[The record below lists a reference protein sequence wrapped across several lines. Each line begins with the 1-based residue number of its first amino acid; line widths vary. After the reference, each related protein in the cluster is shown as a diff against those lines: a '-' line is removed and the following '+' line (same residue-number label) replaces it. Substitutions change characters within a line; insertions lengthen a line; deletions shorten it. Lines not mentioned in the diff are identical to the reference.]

1 MGDPVTPI
9 PKGDLR
15 LLRREALTMPI
26 TNETSASAVHDILQE
41 LHDDSTESINEH
53 QSPPPSSARDVKKPT
68 PRKGTFGMASPD
80 RQRTTPSPPTP
91 TPRLFSSAVRSIR
104 DDADYEKGASAT
116 RVPPVRPA
124 GTLSGLYGHHEDDE
138 DEQYEVKEEITQ
150 QSREPGSKRKIRF
163 EEQSSRDEGE
173 QKKQEA
179 ILEELV
185 GNESQQ
191 QAAKES
197 AKDSGGQEVTG
208 RSTPKVKQGFR
219 LRFGGKRQQ
228 VDTQEHQQ
236 LDEAADDSDPPNK
249 ADQQPQEAADGV
261 GKSGQDIDGE
271 KALDQ
276 KVCFSYR
283 SECLRGSRGFLSQ
296 GWKKIGENYQKRTW
310 KKNPRAKKI

>member
-1 MGDPVTPI
+1 
-9 PKGDLR
+9 
-15 LLRREALTMPI
+15 
-26 TNETSASAVHDILQE
+26 
-41 LHDDSTESINEH
+41 
-53 QSPPPSSARDVKKPT
+53 
-68 PRKGTFGMASPD
+68 MASPD
-80 RQRTTPSPPTP
+80 RQRSTPSPPTP

-150 QSREPGSKRKIRF
+150 RGGDQSREPGSKRKIRF

-197 AKDSGGQEVTG
+197 AKDSGGQVCSW
-208 RSTPKVKQGFR
+208 RN
-219 LRFGGKRQQ
+219 RF
-228 VDTQEHQQ
+228 
-236 LDEAADDSDPPNK
+236 L
-249 ADQQPQEAADGV
+249 
-261 GKSGQDIDGE
+261 
-271 KALDQ
+271 
-276 KVCFSYR
+276 C
-283 SECLRGSRGFLSQ
+283 
-296 GWKKIGENYQKRTW
+296 
-310 KKNPRAKKI
+310 